1 MEERLQ
7 EDRQENHRLPQLLTV
22 TAATAGTLAC
32 SPGRACSLLEPFS
45 PALPNMFVAGESCF
59 HAQSCHEGLPCS
71 VTNTCGWLFLC
82 RMEWKGR
89 FCQLLE
95 IVSSA
100 QGPSIFHRLRRIG
113 THQAVGRSDQGLGN
127 PRPQPF
133 NRQLRRSTN
142 WQQHAGKVPG
152 FARADWDS
160 LHALASAPTARL
172 MPFNVRRFLKPQ
184 GLSPSP
190 AKLRKAQRGV
200 DATSQQKQMPDTP
213 SPVSSAAAG
222 AMQADRILTQ
232 PSQMLRSAQISGKA
246 AGKTTLP
253 ERILT
258 PARLPQHQLQCS
270 IWQSV
275 PERAETAPAPP
286 AQPDSLQG
294 ATPQTMPVQS
304 APRGKSTDYMPS
316 IQEVSNSPACMPRT
330 AGGSATANC
339 SSE

>member
-172 MPFNVRRFLKPQ
+172 MPFQRPQ
-184 GLSPSP
+184 VLE
-190 AKLRKAQRGV
+190 
-200 DATSQQKQMPDTP
+200 
-213 SPVSSAAAG
+213 AA
-222 AMQADRILTQ
+222 
-232 PSQMLRSAQISGKA
+232 
-246 AGKTTLP
+246 
-253 ERILT
+253 
-258 PARLPQHQLQCS
+258 
-270 IWQSV
+270 
-275 PERAETAPAPP
+275 RAVTVAHEIA
-286 AQPDSLQG
+286 
-294 ATPQTMPVQS
+294 
-304 APRGKSTDYMPS
+304 
-316 IQEVSNSPACMPRT
+316 E
-330 AGGSATANC
+330 GSARSGCHKPAEADARHSLTSLIGSRRCNAGRSDSDPAISDAAIGANFWKGC
-339 SSE
+339 RKNDFA